1 VPTGA
6 TAGRWI
12 VERYELLDEVRR
24 GPADVVWHGRD
35 RPLDRAVTV
44 REVLLPDVLDDAEQ
58 AALAAKVLRE
68 ARAAAHLSHPAA
80 VAVLDAVVDDDR
92 PFVVNEL
99 VDAPTLEDVVATQGP
114 LAPERAATI
123 GVAVLDA
130 LGAAHAGGLVHRD
143 VRPSNVLVP
152 PSGGA
157 RLAAFGLG
165 ALVDDPKV
173 VTSGAGPA
181 PLYLAP
187 EQTGTAGASAA
198 SDLWSLG
205 ATLYF
210 AVEGVP
216 PFEGEEPAEMLDAIV
231 GREPRPP
238 QRTGPLQAVLD
249 VLLVKDPADRADEA
263 AVRPLLLAAAGPDA
277 PPEPERLPD
286 VAPSANGAAAN
297 LSTSTATN
305 GAEPAANGA
314 EPAANGSD
322 PAATSAIAT
331 LVTGPPRRE
340 PWFFDIPVETVPPPP
355 RSEPAPAVERHPW
368 PDQTRRLPKG
378 FWIAVLA
385 AGIGAV
391 LIALVTTN
399 GRILSPDRPSQ
410 EDAEGPSDPSE
421 WVTYTDGAT
430 GFSIRHPREWGV
442 RRSGS
447 VTDFVDPERPGT
459 YLRVDH
465 VQPPAASPVEAWRSQ
480 ERSISARYAN
490 YRRLQ
495 LEPTTFQDHP
505 AAVWEF
511 TYTDSGVELHA
522 LDLGF
527 VTDRYGFAVNFQTR
541 AADWS
546 RLAPVF
552 EAFKAGFRPP
562 A

>member
-1 VPTGA
+1 MPTGA

-12 VERYELLDEVRR
+12 VERYELLGEVSR

-35 RPLDRAVTV
+35 RPLDRGVTV

-92 PFVVNEL
+92 PFVVTEL
-99 VDAPTLEDVVATQGP
+99 VDAPTLEDVVAAEGP

-143 VRPSNVLVP
+143 VRPSNVLLP
-152 PSGGA
+152 ASGDA
-157 RLAAFGLG
+157 RLTAFGLG

-305 GAEPAANGA
+305 GAEPATNGA

-331 LVTGPPRRE
+331 LVTGP
-340 PWFFDIPVETVPPPP
+340 
-355 RSEPAPAVERHPW
+355 
-368 PDQTRRLPKG
+368 
-378 FWIAVLA
+378 
-385 AGIGAV
+385 
-391 LIALVTTN
+391 
-399 GRILSPDRPSQ
+399 
-410 EDAEGPSDPSE
+410 
-421 WVTYTDGAT
+421 
-430 GFSIRHPREWGV
+430 
-442 RRSGS
+442 
-447 VTDFVDPERPGT
+447 
-459 YLRVDH
+459 
-465 VQPPAASPVEAWRSQ
+465 
-480 ERSISARYAN
+480 
-490 YRRLQ
+490 
-495 LEPTTFQDHP
+495 
-505 AAVWEF
+505 
-511 TYTDSGVELHA
+511 
-522 LDLGF
+522 
-527 VTDRYGFAVNFQTR
+527 
-541 AADWS
+541 
-546 RLAPVF
+546 
-552 EAFKAGFRPP
+552 
-562 A
+562 